1 MLRAPP
7 LQRSSAA
14 ARASITPRRC
24 WLKGEATFRA
34 QISCSFWQMGSSNTV
49 KVGTELASEAIA
61 LLTASVDAP
70 FLTSLLVS
78 FQDWGSGRKL
88 PSVIHNPVF
97 TDRPWHRHRDRLCP
111 CWKGSKSKNVYL
123 IRGIMFYMA
132 PVCLMIF
139 FQPSVFFSLFDRHV
153 CLGIVHLLYP
163 FLLIFISSSAT
174 MYTYRMKLFHS
185 PGNQRLND
193 SDTSGSFQ

>member
-1 MLRAPP
+1 
-7 LQRSSAA
+7 
-14 ARASITPRRC
+14 
-24 WLKGEATFRA
+24 
-34 QISCSFWQMGSSNTV
+34 
-49 KVGTELASEAIA
+49 
-61 LLTASVDAP
+61 
-70 FLTSLLVS
+70 
-78 FQDWGSGRKL
+78 
-88 PSVIHNPVF
+88 
-97 TDRPWHRHRDRLCP
+97 
-111 CWKGSKSKNVYL
+111 
-123 IRGIMFYMA
+123 MA

-193 SDTSGSFQ
+193 SDTSGSFQWPKAQYYDHFSRLVSGGKICVGVEVVSQPLGAASSYRTSPSSRRFPRLGAWKAAAAHPGPASQHHVHLWANGLRAWDEEALQTLGVVMRLW